1 MSFHS
6 CWLQN
11 LLRSLLTDLN
21 GFCVLVIPRCKN
33 VQIDVII
40 NYKPK
45 KKKRFHGFF
54 FNFWQRHVRG
64 KSVNFA
70 GKTHNPWKK
79 QKPVA
84 QCRIFDWQL
93 KHEKYKTRHFSL
105 NGESLECNRSVWKM
119 FLKPCFPCF
128 SCCCCFFFNR
138 VRVWKANTRWTCLAY
153 SLLYTTMLQLI
164 PTTPFSLDFLLF
176 IYNRRKLI
184 KSFVYFT
191 PDI

>member
-21 GFCVLVIPRCKN
+21 GFCELVIPRCKN

-128 SCCCCFFFNR
+128 SCCCCCCI
-138 VRVWKANTRWTCLAY
+138 KP
-153 SLLYTTMLQLI
+153 S
-164 PTTPFSLDFLLF
+164 
-176 IYNRRKLI
+176 IYNHVTTNTDNSLFFRFSPFYLQPK
-184 KSFVYFT
+184 KT
-191 PDI
+191 D